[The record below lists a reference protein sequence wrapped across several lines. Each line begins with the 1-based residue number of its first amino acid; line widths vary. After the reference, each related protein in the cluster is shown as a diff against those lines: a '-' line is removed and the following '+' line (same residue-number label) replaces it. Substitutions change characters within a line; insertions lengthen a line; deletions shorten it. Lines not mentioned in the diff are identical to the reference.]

1 MTTSSMRRVV
11 GTLAGLVIGAIV
23 GGWLGLAGFKIFGS
37 EEELFGD
44 LVATLE
50 GGLVGATAA
59 GALGCWWRDWRRARW
74 WLRVFAVLGWLL
86 CGLLLLTGFIYIGS
100 WTDADGPSTEAMIGI
115 LGIPASV
122 VGVWVISKYLQR
134 HRAGQSGSSV

>member
-1 MTTSSMRRVV
+1 M
-11 GTLAGLVIGAIV
+11 
-23 GGWLGLAGFKIFGS
+23 
-37 EEELFGD
+37 
-44 LVATLE
+44 
-50 GGLVGATAA
+50 GATGA

-86 CGLLLLTGFIYIGS
+86 CGLLLLTGIIYIGS

-122 VGVWVISKYLQR
+122 LGIWVISKYLQR
-134 HRAGQSGSSV
+134 RRAGQSGGSV